1 MIYRLQKAGVFSEDS
16 LHIFDSE
23 MSMVPLKLVLQITKF
38 GSLPHF
44 LLKNIPPFDLFFSVN
59 FCYIYFGEMSR
70 GIFFSGYGSH
80 GNQEDAVFFISMVTI
95 AKGKNSSAYFRML
108 MWTSI
113 P

>member
-1 MIYRLQKAGVFSEDS
+1 
-16 LHIFDSE
+16 
-23 MSMVPLKLVLQITKF
+23 
-38 GSLPHF
+38 
-44 LLKNIPPFDLFFSVN
+44 
-59 FCYIYFGEMSR
+59 MSR

-113 P
+113 PWEFQTKATIKKMSHPIPLFRVTRAVNATGL